1 MLRTFAA
8 AALLLVGCTEKNGAA
23 PDAGTSPPA
32 SVLPPGFRAPTI
44 KCVFEMPSG
53 WTLSASPMP
62 DQIAEMIATA
72 PKLHGRMVLR
82 EAIAADVSEAAEAQK
97 QRTQASWGAQPDFT
111 LLREDPMGEGRLLAY
126 QWRRQPSAPVERH
139 LIAVLPIEGKVVLAS
154 VDDDGATAE
163 AQLLATLSTLKCSP
177 K

>member
-8 AALLLVGCTEKNGAA
+8 AALLFVGCTEKTGAA
-23 PDAGTSPPA
+23 PDASTS
-32 SVLPPGFRAPTI
+32 PPGFRAPTI
-44 KCVFEMPSG
+44 KCVFELPSG

-62 DQIAEMIATA
+62 DHIAEMIATA
-72 PKLHGRMVLR
+72 PKLHGRMVLH
-82 EAIAADVSEAAEAQK
+82 EAIAADVSEAAQAQK
-97 QRTQASWGAQPDFT
+97 QRTQAAWGAQPDFT

-139 LIAVLPIEGKVVLAS
+139 LIAVLPIVGKVVLAS

-163 AQLLATLSTLKCSP
+163 TQLLATLSTLKCSP